1 MWLSWRELHSSQRI
15 IKLFIGKQQSR
26 RLSMGRIVLC
36 LYFSC
41 TRDLLSDGIFF
52 YDYESSRVHS
62 DFVADEMI
70 ARSK

>member
-1 MWLSWRELHSSQRI
+1 
-15 IKLFIGKQQSR
+15 
-26 RLSMGRIVLC
+26 MGRIVLC
-36 LYFSC
+36 LFFSC

-62 DFVADEMI
+62 DSVADEMI